1 MSKEPRDTV
10 MTDHGVH
17 RVIPGNSYI
26 CWVTVI
32 NAVPK
37 VPDYYAALGLDDP
50 TITSPEDIIAA
61 YKAIPQKAINRA
73 FRKASVKCHPDKNVG
88 NEEEATAKFQFVE
101 QARRNLSDPESKQKY
116 DADLEAYLTTPFTQV
131 LVDYQITVKDKRM
144 QPTVSFIVHP
154 HVSYLEIDIPYWQD
168 NLGGQSQ
175 KHVGVLRLNCK
186 AITTMKLDEVPSDH
200 VADILPGVENDIQE
214 GSVFYLFTAHIEFE
228 AVSAESLFI
237 TTDTHGVLDCFRSAF
252 YGMKNISLIIKGSFK
267 TKDDFDFLQCA
278 FDTERPNSLF
288 YKWYTNIPNRYRVQ
302 IGQILKPDQRP
313 QYDLNPRLSKFNWA
327 DLTTTYGF
335 SAIAELEY
343 QKKLAKEINEASFS
357 VRLIGLPFA
366 EHEGLGTR
374 YLALIPLSSQNNFR
388 IVPGD
393 KLKINFDTEVYN
405 KEKSWHGLVVDPLP
419 LIPID
424 TVTAIITRPWSK
436 VNGRGSWSDATEM
449 TDAIPWRKLKSR
461 KIAKELIAKAALIP
475 VKIQAE
481 YSDKVMRRN
490 IKNLDQLSD
499 LTTKPEI
506 KQLLLGNNYIDLP
519 EVDMY
524 EPVREEFPDPVAVME
539 ELNADQRAAVDLAGQ
554 APAGQLVIVA
564 PGGCGKTFLAQQL
577 IRPLIM
583 STKKTIRILSTST
596 VNDSLNDLALAH
608 QEDCHF
614 VMSANPKIKPLM
626 VTRFHG
632 IDTETKVARVD
643 AEKNREPGE
652 QDRPKLHKDTSEEDL
667 IILQTLAYASEVFDY
682 YHQQTKQI
690 LPGINDSR
698 LKLVE
703 MSLGHRMLQVAGIV
717 PSVFNES
724 RKFVNFVESFQQ
736 YRSGEIFNNERNSAF
751 KEQTKDLLQYTI
763 SRTNILV
770 STLFHAG
777 DTVVTENF
785 DAAITLT
792 DEGARGNLLEYMVIW
807 ANFPN
812 CKSNIFL
819 GDPRQMKPIMQTE
832 KFASKG
838 TNGFVEQMRTSP
850 IAIWYANGLPVI
862 FLRIQYRGVPIVME
876 IPSQVFYQGMLLHGP
891 GTRELSRPICLRM
904 KEYNHE
910 TFLKNSPV
918 VFVDVKHGEQQKSGT
933 SSYNE
938 ENVKWTLNT
947 LADILE
953 KQICEP
959 EDVSIITPYG
969 AQHRLYRSGLE
980 VMDDLLPGIDVGK
993 VQLANISAYQGRQ
1006 NHVVFVDFVVEEKP
1020 GFLKDSNL
1028 SCVALTR
1035 AQDAEYI
1042 LGNRTAWDN
1051 FKGTNG
1057 RVLERVMSTILSYK
1071 YTVDEREITSPYY
1084 HEGQVDHSFADAWEP
1099 TTTEDGT
1106 KPHLVVMEK
1115 QKANRYYSAIRIPAV
1130 PSTSHANFKW
1140 LRELME
1146 RNEKENATAVTTLR
1160 PKHPPK
1166 TTTAAAFEPFDRG
1179 NKAKVQAWLADKIA
1193 WQEHTPK
1200 VEQQEVV
1207 DEQWDKW
1214 DDGGE
1219 ADKTGSG
1226 EGNWDSG
1233 AQGFGSGW

>member
-1 MSKEPRDTV
+1 M
-10 MTDHGVH
+10 
-17 RVIPGNSYI
+17 

-32 NAVPK
+32 NAVPE
-37 VPDYYAALGLDDP
+37 VLDYYAALGLGDP
-50 TITSPEDIIAA
+50 TITSPEDIVAA
-61 YKAIPQKAINRA
+61 YKAIPQKDINRA
-73 FRKASVKCHPDKNVG
+73 FRKASVKSHPDKNVG
-88 NEEEATAKFQFVE
+88 NEEEATAKFQFLE
-101 QARRNLSDPESKQKY
+101 EARHNLSDPESRQKY
-116 DADLEAYLTTPFTQV
+116 DADLEAYLTAPPTQV
-131 LVDYQITVKDKRM
+131 LVDYQVAAKDKRM
-144 QPTVSFIVHP
+144 QPTVSFIVHS

-168 NLGGQSQ
+168 NQAGQSQ

-186 AITTMKLDEVPSDH
+186 AITTMKLDEIPSDH
-200 VADILPGVENDIQE
+200 VADILPGAEKDIQE
-214 GSVFYLFTAHIEFE
+214 GYVFYSFAARQIKFE
-228 AVSAESLFI
+228 AVSAESIFI
-237 TTDTHGVLDCFRSAF
+237 NTDAHGVLDYFRSAF
-252 YGMKNISLIIKGSFK
+252 YGMHNINLIIKGSSK
-267 TKDDFDFLQCA
+267 TKDDFDSLQCA
-278 FDTERPNSLF
+278 FDTERPKSLF
-288 YKWYTNIPNRYRVQ
+288 YKWYTNTPNRYRVQ
-302 IGQILKPDQRP
+302 IGQILKPEERP

-327 DLTTTYGF
+327 DLVTTYGF
-335 SAIAELEY
+335 SAAAELEH
-343 QKKLAKEINEASFS
+343 QEKLAKEINEASFG

-405 KEKSWHGLVVDPLP
+405 KQKSWHGLVVDPLP
-419 LIPID
+419 LTPID
-424 TVTAIITRPWSK
+424 TVIVIITRPWSK
-436 VNGRGSWSDATEM
+436 ENGEGSWSDATDM
-449 TDAIPWRKLKSR
+449 TDAIPWRKLRSR
-461 KIAKELIAKAALIP
+461 KIAKELIAKATLIP

-499 LTTKPEI
+499 LTTRPEI
-506 KQLLLGNNYIDLP
+506 KQLLLGNNYVDLP

-524 EPVREEFPDPVAVME
+524 ELVREEFPDPVAVMD

-564 PGGCGKTFLAQQL
+564 PGGCGKTFLAKQL

-608 QEDCHF
+608 QEDCEL
-614 VMSANPKIKPLM
+614 VMSANPKLKPLM

-632 IDTETKVARVD
+632 IDTEIKVSRVD

-652 QDRPKLHKDTSEEDL
+652 QDRPKLHSDTSEEDL
-667 IILQTLAYASEVFDY
+667 AILQTLAYASEVFDY
-682 YHQQTKQI
+682 YHQQTKQT

-703 MSLGHRMLQVAGIV
+703 LSLGHRMLQVAGIV

-724 RKFVNFVESFQQ
+724 TKFTNFVESFRQ
-736 YRSGEIFNNERNSAF
+736 YRCGEIFDKERKSAF
-751 KEQTKDLLQYTI
+751 EAQTKDLLRYTI

-770 STLFHAG
+770 CTLFHAG

-792 DEGARGNLLEYMVIW
+792 DEGARGNLLEYMVLW

-812 CKSNIFL
+812 CKSNISL

-832 KFASKG
+832 KFASGG
-838 TNGFVEQMRTSP
+838 TNGFVGQMRTSP
-850 IAIWYANGLPVI
+850 IAIWYANGLQVV
-862 FLRIQYRGVPIVME
+862 FLRAQYRGVPIIME

-891 GTRELSRPICLRM
+891 GTHEPSRPICLRM

-918 VFVDVKHGEQQKSGT
+918 VFVDVEHGEQKKSGT

-953 KQICEP
+953 KRICRP
-959 EDVSIITPYG
+959 EDVSIITPYS

-993 VQLANISAYQGRQ
+993 VQLANIGAYQGRQ
-1006 NHVVFVDFVVEEKP
+1006 NRVVFVDFVVAEKP
-1020 GFLKDSNL
+1020 GFLKDADL

-1042 LGNRTAWDN
+1042 LGNRSAWDS

-1057 RVLERVMSTILSYK
+1057 RVLERVMSAIISYK
-1071 YTVDEREITSPYY
+1071 YTVKEQEITSPYY
-1084 HEGQVDHSFADAWEP
+1084 REGQVDHSFADEWEP
-1099 TTTEDGT
+1099 TATEDGA
-1106 KPHLVVMEK
+1106 KLQLVHMK
-1115 QKANRYYSAIRIPAV
+1115 KWKANRYYSA
-1130 PSTSHANFKW
+1130 TK
-1140 LRELME
+1140 
-1146 RNEKENATAVTTLR
+1146 
-1160 PKHPPK
+1160 
-1166 TTTAAAFEPFDRG
+1166 TAASKPVDRA
-1179 NKAKVQAWLADKIA
+1179 NKVKVQAWLADKIA
-1193 WQEHTPK
+1193 RQAQKPK
-1200 VEQQEVV
+1200 VEQQEVE
-1207 DEQWDKW
+1207 DEQWNKW
-1214 DDGGE
+1214 GDDDE
-1219 ADKTGSG
+1219 ANKTGSG
-1226 EGNWDSG
+1226 KGSWDSG
-1233 AQGFGSGW
+1233 AQGFGSNW